1 MWKPQPEVHTGGAT
15 LEKYGPIPGSEILPY
30 IYNYN
35 KPGTKTVVPW
45 VVCPARCGNPNLI
58 FVEPTPPGE
67 NELPSNK
74 PGTKTVVY
82 RVDTAPHDVETPNW
96 GVVRLV
102 FSV

>member
-1 MWKPQPEVHTGGAT
+1 M
-15 LEKYGPIPGSEILPY
+15 EKYGPIPGSEILPY